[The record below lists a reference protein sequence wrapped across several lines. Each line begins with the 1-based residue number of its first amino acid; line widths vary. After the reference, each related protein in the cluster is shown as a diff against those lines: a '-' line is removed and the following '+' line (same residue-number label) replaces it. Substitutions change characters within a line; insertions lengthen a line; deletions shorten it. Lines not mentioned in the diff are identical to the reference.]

1 MLIYLSGVLCRVI
14 FFSSK
19 SDGTDSFV
27 INGFGEN
34 LIWVGILSLTGLYIY
49 FMEKESSYIGYA
61 GYYGYPPMGT
71 MPGQTMNY
79 PPLNTFQNPNMFCT
93 QCGSEIPDGSKFCK
107 ACGAE
112 QRRKDTS
119 QAEMYMS
126 AQPNPYMQVKP
137 YMMANPY
144 AQPNPYDPAVR
155 EEMKARRKEKFT
167 KFLKIFANIVAILG
181 VLINATPF
189 IGFIVM
195 TLPRYK
201 DDYLDE
207 YDPDFFRTYEYGIL
221 KIVLILIAVSLA
233 AYIVLFISKRVLYTF
248 FYPVITVILSIL
260 FLIITKNYISAY
272 REDNLINYGYD
283 SVPEYIKRAQTA
295 CTFLVVLS
303 VLIFLSMLLYNIK
316 GFKWALW
323 LNLLFGAGAVFFGA
337 LAIGQITNVSD
348 GMFYMA
354 GNFFGYCFL
363 VLLYAFAYKD
373 KNKPLLNGKA

>member
-1 MLIYLSGVLCRVI
+1 
-14 FFSSK
+14 
-19 SDGTDSFV
+19 
-27 INGFGEN
+27 
-34 LIWVGILSLTGLYIY
+34 
-49 FMEKESSYIGYA
+49 
-61 GYYGYPPMGT
+61 
-71 MPGQTMNY
+71 
-79 PPLNTFQNPNMFCT
+79 MFCT

-112 QRRKDTS
+112 QPNPYVQPNPYT
-119 QAEMYMS
+119 QPNPYAL
-126 AQPNPYMQVKP
+126 PNPYMQVNP
-137 YMMANPY
+137 YMPANPY

-155 EEMKARRKEKFT
+155 EEMKAIKREKT
-167 KFLKIFANIVAILG
+167 AKFLKIFANVVAILG
-181 VLINATPF
+181 ILINATPF

-201 DDYLDE
+201 EDFFDE
-207 YDPDFFRTYEYGIL
+207 ESDFFRTYEYGIL

-248 FYPVITVILSIL
+248 FYPVIALVLSVL
-260 FLIITKNYISAY
+260 FLIITKNFISDFSG
-272 REDNLINYGYD
+272 DNLKYYGYY

-303 VLIFLSMLLYNIK
+303 VLIFLCILLYNIK

-348 GMFYMA
+348 GMFYMS
-354 GNFFGYCFL
+354 GNFFGYSFL
-363 VLLYAFAYKD
+363 VLLYAFAYKEN
-373 KNKPLLNGKA
+373 NKPLINGRA